1 MKKIVL
7 MILVLII
14 SIGFAGCTYGSEFT
28 IGSIENNTLSSM
40 SMRYVK
46 FSGNK
51 NKNITVKEGDTCV
64 VSVDIKTE
72 EGKIDLFIKDDNGN
86 IAYEGHDITTSNFTV
101 ELNKAGKYK
110 ISIEANNHKGSYL
123 IKWGK

>member
-1 MKKIVL
+1 MKKIIL
-7 MILVLII
+7 MILILII
-14 SIGFAGCTYGSEFT
+14 SISFAGCTYGSELT
-28 IGSIENNTLSSM
+28 IGSVENNTLSSM
-40 SMRYVK
+40 SMKYAK
-46 FSGNK
+46 FSG

-86 IAYEGHDITTSNFTV
+86 IAYEGHNIPTSNFTV
-101 ELNKAGKYK
+101 NLSEAGKYK
-110 ISIEANNHKGSYL
+110 IRIEAKNHKSSYT

>member
-1 MKKIVL
+1 MKKIIL
-7 MILVLII
+7 MILILII
-14 SIGFAGCTYGSEFT
+14 SVSFAGCTYGSEFT
-28 IGSIENNTLSSM
+28 IGSVENNTLSSM
-40 SMRYVK
+40 SMKYAK

-86 IAYEGHDITTSNFTV
+86 IAYEGHNIPTSNFTV
-101 ELNKAGKYK
+101 KLSEAGKYK
-110 ISIEANNHKGSYL
+110 ISIEAKNHKGSYTS
-123 IKWGK
+123 KWDK